1 MCNKRVIGRCYTPP
15 NFLFIERV
23 SFFLFFSILSF
34 FGVNVSSGSW
44 TILQLKVPL
53 FSFFVKDVFLVVTT
67 AIMSKSENDQKVPKK
82 PVIGYAKSFYVN
94 QLVFSKGLDDRSTV
108 VR

>member
-1 MCNKRVIGRCYTPP
+1 M
-15 NFLFIERV
+15 
-23 SFFLFFSILSF
+23 SFFSILRF

-44 TILQLKVPL
+44 TILQLKVPLSL

-108 VR
+108 GR